1 MRKKMIWGLFAFII
15 LLIGVSAVL
24 LMWNTDNT
32 DTEPKVVYKD
42 VEPSIENPPP
52 AEQVGGHWHGG
63 EWHDAPHPNAKSNEM
78 PSSIAMAEEFAGI
91 PHVRG
96 FTSTNPLFS
105 DGVPKHLQCPKDA
118 VGVYTR
124 DVEDLSRI
132 HSLMTPILAE
142 ILTEYN
148 PNRPLT
154 EVWPEYIEAER
165 FYYENADIM
174 HASPGEARGRID
186 WQFQHLLDFPEI
198 TVLLMTDSPRSSYL
212 RQVLIGHD
220 SPDWNRHELPDGRIF
235 YAGDDYNYQVVLEET
250 FLNSEGLPITTGTS
264 IGFGHA
270 PTTSEEILIK
280 LAETTDEELQELGG
294 WNYNIDPYAKGLYT
308 LPPDATAQVLQKLR
322 NYIVQSED

>member
-1 MRKKMIWGLFAFII
+1 MRKKMIWGIATLIV
-15 LLIGVSAVL
+15 LLIGVSAV
-24 LMWNTDNT
+24 MFMRNT
-32 DTEPKVVYKD
+32 DTEPKAGYID
-42 VEPSIENPPP
+42 VEPSKDNPPP
-52 AEQVGGHWHGG
+52 AEQDGGHWHGD
-63 EWHDAPHPNAKSNEM
+63 EWHDAPHPNVKSNEM

-96 FTSTNPLFS
+96 FTSTNPLFV

-118 VGVYTR
+118 VGVYTK

-132 HSLMTPILAE
+132 HSLMVPIVVE

-174 HASPGEARGRID
+174 HADPSSARGRID
-186 WQFQHLLDFPEI
+186 WQFQNLLDFPEI
-198 TVLLMTDSPRSSYL
+198 TVLKQTDSPRSSHL
-212 RQVLIGHD
+212 RQVLIGHE
-220 SPDWNRHELPDGRIF
+220 SPNWNRHELPDGRIF
-235 YAGDDYNYQVVLEET
+235 YAGNDYKYQFIFEEAY
-250 FLNSEGLPITTGTS
+250 LNSEGLPVTISTD

-270 PTTSEEILIK
+270 HTSEQIEIK
-280 LAETTDEELQELGG
+280 LAETTDEELQKLGG

-308 LPPDATAQVLQKLR
+308 LPPDATAQVLQELR
-322 NYIVQSED
+322 NYLGQSED